1 MAEYLC
7 KCCGAALDVKGQVTV
22 CKCASCGVL
31 QSIPR
36 LDFDEKA
43 ILWERADKL
52 RRAGEYD
59 RAAELYR
66 ELLKLDDTDS
76 EIYWCL
82 MLCRYGIEYVEEYGS
97 RKRIPTINRFSYTPI
112 INDED
117 YRAAVR
123 IADGDR
129 RRIYIL
135 QAGELEELRKN
146 VLAVSQTEQPYDIFI
161 CYKETDR
168 SDRRTE
174 DSVLAAGLYR
184 SLSADGY
191 RVFYARVTLEDKTGR
206 EYEPYI
212 FSAIN
217 SAKLMFAV
225 GTSPENFNAP
235 WVKNE
240 WSRYLT
246 RIAESGGGTLAVLY
260 KGMRGED
267 LPDEFAHLQ
276 RLDMSAPDFTE
287 ELLRGVHKIFSD
299 ERRGDIHKKAE
310 PVSAESAAGLL
321 RRAEIMLDE
330 GDFFRAEELC
340 ENALNIEPENARI
353 YYVKLLAE
361 FKVKSAERLGELSGD
376 LEQSSNYRM
385 IMRFGDDEMKAEL
398 SEYRKSALYNK
409 YLNALERADTE
420 ELCLKAAE
428 GFGELG
434 DFQNSREMSQK
445 ALEKAEKVKREFE
458 AARSERIYVQAK
470 KLLERNDYGELSQAL
485 PLLSELGNYKDSAE
499 LLSRTQNTI
508 AEIDEERKEA
518 ARQTAEIE
526 EQKREKRNK
535 LRKNALK
542 TAAIAVPAAAVVS
555 ITAVSAHN
563 ITLSGKYKSAVE
575 MRENGDFDGAAE
587 AFSKLGSYS
596 DAETQFTETLYQKAE
611 ALYEQKDYDE
621 AERSFVALGNYSDSA
636 EYVLKIRYA
645 AAESALENGEFDNA
659 VSIYETLGGYSD
671 SSEKIPEAKYQ
682 KAEALKSRGKF
693 SEAAALFGSLDK
705 YSDSRERASECKY
718 CYAET
723 CFKDKDYDK
732 AHAEFLALGDYSDS
746 AQRALESGYLFAEQ
760 CFDNGDFV
768 KASDVFTKL
777 GDYKDSASRVTE
789 AQKSRV
795 KAYTNDKKFEE
806 ALELLENMGYSKTD
820 ELVIETKY
828 EQAIYLHSEKE
839 YYHELSI
846 LKELSEGGRDVSE
859 EMKSAKYCLAC
870 SYMEEADD
878 RYMLGWAEVYFEEL
892 GDYLDSPQ
900 KLVEIDHLRFLYS
913 DVGDII
919 SLGTL
924 QQSDLFSLGPKAVD
938 WQVLKRVDNRVL
950 VVSKK
955 VLDCREYGGETWKDS
970 SLRSYLNGEFFN
982 TVFSSEEQA
991 MIPTVTVK
999 NPDNAADGTY
1009 GGGDTEDK
1017 IFLLSLDEVEMYIAL
1032 GNETPD
1038 YEARRAEGT
1047 SWALE
1052 KFDGLIPP
1060 NTYYPKSDTMGWWLR
1075 DPAKRACHLF
1085 VSSMGDLDLE
1095 GFKMSYNQG
1104 GVRPAM
1110 WVELGE

>member
-22 CKCASCGVL
+22 CKCANCDVL

-36 LDFDEKA
+36 LDFDEKT

-66 ELLKLDDTDS
+66 ELLKIDDTDS
-76 EIYWCL
+76 EIYWCI

-97 RKRIPTINRFSYTPI
+97 HKRIPTINRFSYTPI

-135 QAGELEELRKN
+135 QAGELEELRKK

-184 SLSADGY
+184 SLSTDGY
-191 RVFYARVTLEDKTGR
+191 RVFFARVTLEDKMGR

-217 SAKLMFAV
+217 SAKLMFVV
-225 GTSPENFNAP
+225 GTSPDNFNAP

-246 RIAESGGGTLAVLY
+246 RIAENGEGTLVVLY
-260 KGMRGED
+260 KGMRSED
-267 LPDEFAHLQ
+267 LPNEFAHLQ
-276 RLDMSAPDFTE
+276 KFDMSATDFTE
-287 ELLRGVHKIFSD
+287 ELLRGVHKLFS
-299 ERRGDIHKKAE
+299 ESLRGDIYESVETFAAE
-310 PVSAESAAGLL
+310 NAAGLL
-321 RRAEIMLDE
+321 RRAEIKLDE
-330 GDFFRAEELC
+330 GEFSRAEELC

-361 FKVKSAERLGELSGD
+361 FRVKSVEQLGELADD

-385 IMRFGDDEMKAEL
+385 IMRFGDDEIKAEL
-398 SEYRKSALYNK
+398 SECRKSALYNK
-409 YLNALERADTE
+409 YLNALDRADTE
-420 ELCLKAAE
+420 ELCLKASE
-428 GFGELG
+428 SFGALG
-434 DFQNSREMSQK
+434 DFRNSREMSQK
-445 ALEKAEKVKREFE
+445 CLEKAEKVKREFE
-458 AARSERIYVQAK
+458 SARSERVYVQAK
-470 KLLERNDYGELSQAL
+470 KLLEKNDYGELSRAL

-499 LLSRTQNTI
+499 LLSQTQNTI
-508 AEIDEERKEA
+508 AEIDKERKEA
-518 ARQTAEIE
+518 ANQAAEIE
-526 EQKREKRNK
+526 DRKREKHNK

-542 TAAIAVPAAAVVS
+542 TAAIAVPAAAVIS
-555 ITAVSAHN
+555 ITAIVANN
-563 ITLSGKYKSAVE
+563 ITLSDKYKNAVE
-575 MRENGDFDGAAE
+575 MRENGDFNGAAE
-587 AFSKLGSYS
+587 AFSELGTYS
-596 DAETQFTETLYQKAE
+596 DSETQFTETLYQKAE

-621 AERSFVALGNYSDSA
+621 AERAFIALGNYSDSA
-636 EYVLKIRYA
+636 EFVKKIRYA

-659 VSIYETLGGYSD
+659 ISIYEMLGNYYD
-671 SSEKIPEAKYQ
+671 SAENILKAKYQ
-682 KAEALKSRGKF
+682 KAETLKNDGKF
-693 SEAAALFGSLDK
+693 NEAAMLFKTLDE
-705 YSDSRERASECKY
+705 YSDSGERANECKY
-718 CYAET
+718 CYAEAF
-723 CFKDKDYDK
+723 FKDKKYNQ
-732 AHAEFLALGDYSDS
+732 AHGVFSALGDYSDS
-746 AQRALESGYLFAEQ
+746 AQRATKSRYLFAEQ

-768 KASDVFTKL
+768 KASDIFTEL

-795 KAYTNDKKFEE
+795 KAYINDKKFEE
-806 ALELLENMGYSKTD
+806 ALELLENIGYSETD
-820 ELVIETKY
+820 GLVIETKY
-828 EQAIYLHSEKE
+828 DQAVYLHGEKQ
-839 YYHELSI
+839 YYHELAI
-846 LKELSEGGRDVSE
+846 LKELNEGGRDVSE
-859 EMKSAKYCLAC
+859 EIKSAKYCLAC
-870 SYMEEADD
+870 SYMEEAANK
-878 RYMLGWAEVYFEEL
+878 YMLGWAEDYFEEL

-900 KLVEIDHLRFLYS
+900 KLAEIDHLKFINS

-924 QQSDLFSLGPKAVD
+924 QQSRLNSLGSDAVD
-938 WQVLKRVDNRVL
+938 WQVLKRVDSRVL

-982 TVFSSEEQA
+982 TVFTSSEQA

-999 NPDNAADGTY
+999 NPDNATYGTY

-1017 IFLLSLDEVEMYIAL
+1017 IFLLSLDEVEMYIAI
-1032 GNETPD
+1032 GNSTSD

-1047 SWALE
+1047 AWALE
-1052 KFDGLIPP
+1052 KYDGLIPP
-1060 NTYYPKSDTMGWWLR
+1060 NTYYTKYREIGWWLR
-1075 DPAKRACHLF
+1075 DPADESCHLF
-1085 VSSMGDLDLE
+1085 VSPLGDLYHE
-1095 GFKMSYNQG
+1095 GIKMSFNQG

-1110 WVELGE
+1110 WIELGE